1 MKSKTYVL
9 SILADNHSGVL
20 LRICGLFAR
29 RGYNLLSISAAET
42 QDPNISRLTI
52 VTEADDQT
60 LEQIIKQ
67 VQKLHEIH
75 EVLNLSGDISV
86 KREHVL
92 VRAGCSE
99 ETRDGLIQVANL
111 YRAKVL
117 NVAQTELM
125 LELTGS
131 PKKIDSFLR
140 LVKPYGII
148 KMARSGLIAL
158 EREL

>member
-1 MKSKTYVL
+1 MKEKTYVL

-67 VQKLHEIH
+67 AL
-75 EVLNLSGDISV
+75 
-86 KREHVL
+86 
-92 VRAGCSE
+92 
-99 ETRDGLIQVANL
+99 
-111 YRAKVL
+111 
-117 NVAQTELM
+117 
-125 LELTGS
+125 
-131 PKKIDSFLR
+131 KKMM
-140 LVKPYGII
+140 KG
-148 KMARSGLIAL
+148 
-158 EREL
+158 

>member
-1 MKSKTYVL
+1 MCFPFW
-9 SILADNHSGVL
+9 
-20 LRICGLFAR
+20 RITIPGCSFVSAACLPPGIQPAEH
-29 RGYNLLSISAAET
+29 SAAET

-117 NVAQTELM
+117 NVAETELM
-125 LELTGS
+125 LELTGQ
-131 PKKIDSFLR
+131 PQKD
-140 LVKPYGII
+140 
-148 KMARSGLIAL
+148 
-158 EREL
+158 